1 MTEHMESGALST
13 DVVIAVVGAG
23 TMGAGIAQVA
33 AAAGHR
39 VLLVDARADAALA
52 ARERIQGSL
61 QSRVAKGKMTAD
73 EAAHLVARIEAVPDL
88 DGLSGAG
95 LVIEAIFEDLEVK
108 QALFSR
114 LEGTVPSETILAT
127 NTSSV
132 SVTAIASV
140 LKHPGRL
147 VGMHFFNPAPVMKLV
162 EVVSGLQTWPAVAD
176 AIHATAEAWK
186 KVPVHARSTPGFI
199 VNRVARPY
207 YAEAL
212 RVVEEGAATPD
223 QIDKLLTCGAGFR
236 MGPFRLMDLI
246 GNDINFAVTQS
257 TFKAYFGDSRYR
269 PALLQ
274 GELVAAGRLGRKTG
288 YGFYD
293 YSVDTAD
300 EPAPPLIPLTGS
312 VEVSGHTGPIVA
324 LLARLDAAGIQ
335 WHVADSAGPAVIR
348 YGQATLVMTS
358 GLPATLRADSS
369 RQGLVVF
376 DLADD
381 YRQVSDLA
389 IAVQDGAD
397 AAVRADA
404 VALFASIGIRAHV
417 LDDVPGL
424 IVARTLAMLVNEA
437 AEALLAKIGT
447 AQGIDDAMRFGV
459 NYPRGP
465 LEWADRIGAAY
476 FVDVLDGLRA
486 SYGDPRYRASVKLR
500 RVARSEGLFHQALL
514 G

>member
-1 MTEHMESGALST
+1 MTERMESGALST
-13 DVVIAVVGAG
+13 DVAVAVVGAG

-33 AAAGHR
+33 AAAGHH
-39 VLLVDARADAALA
+39 VLLVDARSGAALA
-52 ARERIQGSL
+52 ARERIQDSL
-61 QSRVAKGKMTAD
+61 RSRVAKGKMTAD
-73 EAAHLVARIEAVPDL
+73 EVARLVARIEVVPDL
-88 DGLSGAG
+88 DGLGGAG
-95 LVIEAIFEDLEVK
+95 LLIEAIFEDLEVK
-108 QALFSR
+108 QALFSK
-114 LEGTVPSETILAT
+114 LEGIVRPETILAT

-132 SVTAIASV
+132 SVTAVASA

-162 EVVSGLQTWPAVAD
+162 EVVSGLQTRPAVAET
-176 AIHATAEAWK
+176 IHATAKAWK
-186 KVPVHARSTPGFI
+186 KEPVHARSTPGFI

-223 QIDKLLTCGAGFR
+223 RIDKLLTSGAGFR

-257 TFKAYFGDSRYR
+257 TFNAYFGDSRYR

-288 YGFYD
+288 HGFYD
-293 YSVDTAD
+293 YSVDTVD
-300 EPAPPLIPLTGS
+300 EPAPLATPLTGS
-312 VEVSGHTGPIVA
+312 VEVSGDTGPIAA
-324 LLARLDAAGIQ
+324 LLARLDAAGIR
-335 WHVADSAGPAVIR
+335 WHAVDSAGPAVIR
-348 YGQATLVMTS
+348 YGQAMLTMTR
-358 GLPATLRADSS
+358 GLPATLQADSS
-369 RQGLVVF
+369 GQGLVVF

-381 YRQVSDLA
+381 YGQVSDLA
-389 IAVQDGAD
+389 IATQDGAD

-404 VALFASIGIRAHV
+404 IALFASIGIRAQV

-437 AEALLAKIGT
+437 AEALLARIGT
-447 AQGIDDAMRFGV
+447 AQGIDAAMRFGV

-486 SYGDPRYRASVKLR
+486 SYGDTRYRVSVKLR
-500 RVARSEGLFHQALL
+500 RVARSAGFFHQADP